1 MSGLSDGNERAEPT
15 SDSAARADSEQ
26 HTPGARL
33 AALRAK
39 ILRIEDAVAGA
50 LGMDDDE
57 NEPVRADATQLALE
71 RTSMAAERTL
81 QAWIRT
87 ALSLISF
94 GFTIGK
100 LGQVVVTLPGMPRH
114 VGTDTLAYV
123 LVTLGT
129 LSLVVASVQH
139 VIAMRNLR
147 KRGLDRQ
154 LSLSFGVAIILILL
168 GGFAFSALV
177 MKL

>member
-1 MSGLSDGNERAEPT
+1 MSGLNEGKEHSTTT
-15 SDSAARADSEQ
+15 SEGDAAAGSEKQ
-26 HTPGARL
+26 TPGAR
-33 AALRAK
+33 RSSFHAK
-39 ILRIEDAVAGA
+39 IVRIEDAVAGA
-50 LGMDDDE
+50 LGLDKDE
-57 NEPVRADATQLALE
+57 IEPVKPDATQLALE

-114 VGTDTLAYV
+114 IGTDTLAYM
-123 LVTLGT
+123 LVVLGT
-129 LSLVVASVQH
+129 LSLAVAAVQH
-139 VIAMRNLR
+139 LITMRTLR
-147 KRGLDRQ
+147 KRGLNRE
-154 LSLSFGVAIILILL
+154 LSLAFGVAIILILL

>member
-1 MSGLSDGNERAEPT
+1 MSGLNKGKKQPATT
-15 SDSAARADSEQ
+15 SARDAAAGSENK
-26 HTPGARL
+26 PAGARRSWFH
-33 AALRAK
+33 AR
-39 ILRIEDAVAGA
+39 IVRIEDAVAGA
-50 LGMDDDE
+50 LGLDKDDI
-57 NEPVRADATQLALE
+57 EPVKADATQLALE

-114 VGTDTLAYV
+114 IGTDTLAYM

-129 LSLVVASVQH
+129 LSLAVASVQH
-139 VIAMRNLR
+139 LVTMRTLR
-147 KRGLDRQ
+147 KRGLDRE
-154 LSLSFGVAIILILL
+154 LSLAFGVAIILTLL